1 MSDDTAV
8 LFPTV
13 DDMQRA
19 EHSALRHRMT
29 HGTWSTDL
37 EEALRAHVS
46 LERRQAWGVQD
57 MTSNVFKS
65 VTSQVGGV
73 PYDSAPTITGPQG
86 AEDLTQVGGLLDKSG
101 VWQLQQRT
109 CEDLVATREMFVRA
123 SYDEAG
129 GLVFTPYAPHLVYA
143 EASPL
148 APDRPRKVAL
158 LDERELPDGTEM
170 WTWEEWNLDDDGAP
184 SWGIYSA
191 SDGKREDLT
200 KLYSTA
206 PSAQRGKDYGWMV
219 GQDPYIPGVLYHAAK
234 TGRLWDPWY
243 GIEAVAGSLTL
254 AVLNTFWVH
263 CLRDASFLTVLLV
276 GGVPAGIKV
285 SNRNGQTYHYLP
297 LEPGTINLVE
307 RQPKFEGQVTAIQL
321 QPGSDPLK
329 LIEAIQVFEGRVA
342 VYAGV
347 QHSDI
352 TRTSG
357 DPRSGVA
364 LAISQHGLRSAQR
377 RIEPQLRRGDTELI
391 EVGAKLCVQNGRP
404 YPLSGYSISYT
415 SLPLSPEEITARD
428 ASIQRRLSLGL
439 LTEVDAL
446 REYHPEWSDAR
457 LVKYLATAKA
467 ERSARASMNLSF

>member
-1 MSDDTAV
+1 MTDTSV

-19 EHSALRHRMT
+19 DHSALRYRMT
-29 HGTWSTDL
+29 HGTWAEDL
-37 EEALRAHVS
+37 ENALAAHIS

-73 PYDSAPTITGPQG
+73 PYDSAPTVTGAAG
-86 AEDLTQVGGLLDKSG
+86 SEGLVGVGGLLDKSG
-101 VWQLQQRT
+101 IWQLQQRT
-109 CEDLVATREMFVRA
+109 CEDLVACREMFVRA
-123 SYDEAG
+123 DYSAAG
-129 GLVFTPYAPHLVYA
+129 GLVFTPYAPHRVFV
-143 EASPL
+143 EADPR

-158 LDERELPDGTEM
+158 LDERELNGEEV
-170 WTWEEWNLDDDGAP
+170 WTWEEWNLDAENGP

-191 SDGKREDLT
+191 SDGERTDLT
-200 KLYSTA
+200 SKFSDSA
-206 PSAQRGKDYGWMV
+206 SAQRGKNYGWMV
-219 GQDPYIPGVLYHAAK
+219 GDVPYIPGVLYHAAK

-276 GGVPAGIKV
+276 GGVPAGIKI
-285 SNRNGQTYHYLP
+285 SNRAGQTYHYLP

-377 RIEPQLRRGDTELI
+377 RLEPQLRRGDTELI
-391 EVGAKLCVQNGRP
+391 EVAARLCVQNGLAV
-404 YPLSGYSISYT
+404 PLSGYSISYT
-415 SLPLSPEEITARD
+415 SLPLSPEEIAARD
-428 ASIQRRLSLGL
+428 TSIQRRLGMGL

-446 REYHPEWSDAR
+446 REYHPEWDDAR
-457 LVKYLATAKA
+457 LIKYLSQAKA
-467 ERSARASMNLSF
+467 ERSVRASMNINY